1 MTCLHQLLSFPTD
14 KFDQFWVINK
24 KLMEPGESGNFK
36 HIPFRCYQ
44 GDLPFSQCLVKP
56 VNSEGNARTLQCLLE
71 DVYSHISIEKCK
83 FLFCFFKITFHY
95 FVFQNL
101 FFELISKVL
110 IFRLFT
116 FEKCRQGFGVSSW
129 FKYLSS
135 AGQKKNLLFCLGFSG
150 SSNSWHR
157 HSYGHTSTVAE

>member
-1 MTCLHQLLSFPTD
+1 
-14 KFDQFWVINK
+14 
-24 KLMEPGESGNFK
+24 MEPGESGNFK

-110 IFRLFT
+110 IFRLFS

-135 AGQKKNLLFCLGFSG
+135 AGQKKIFSFAWVSVAVLIHG
-150 SSNSWHR
+150 IDTPMDTPLQWLSEHL
-157 HSYGHTSTVAE
+157 SYPDNFLHIVVNVKS